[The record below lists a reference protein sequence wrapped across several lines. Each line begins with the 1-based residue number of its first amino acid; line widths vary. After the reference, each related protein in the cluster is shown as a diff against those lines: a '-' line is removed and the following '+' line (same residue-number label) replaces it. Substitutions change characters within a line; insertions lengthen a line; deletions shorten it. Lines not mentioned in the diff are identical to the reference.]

1 LRKVYRLP
9 RRLRPRL
16 AKPLG
21 RLFSSEEVRG
31 EAFEKFVRGLPMVIT
46 VGDRVTETL
55 GGMGVAPAVQ
65 VVDAKENRKEREP
78 PDVPYA
84 RLIRVENPA
93 GTLTKD
99 AIEGVREA
107 LRGKKPV
114 RVLVDGEEDLV
125 AIPAI
130 ALAPVSAVILYGQPG
145 EGVVAVRADA
155 GAKSRNRAILAEMGI
170 REIL

>member
-1 LRKVYRLP
+1 LAKAYKLP
-9 RRLRPRL
+9 ERLRPRL

-21 RLFSSEEVRG
+21 RLFSAEEVQGR
-31 EAFEKFVRGLPMVIT
+31 AFESFVRGFPMVIT

-55 GGMGVAPAVQ
+55 GAMGRAPDVQ

-84 RLIRVENPA
+84 RLIKVENPA
-93 GTLTKD
+93 GSLTKE

-107 LRGKKPV
+107 FRGKKPV

-130 ALAPVSAVILYGQPG
+130 ALAPVSAVVLYGQPG
-145 EGVVAVRADA
+145 EGIVAVRTDA

-170 REIL
+170 REIR